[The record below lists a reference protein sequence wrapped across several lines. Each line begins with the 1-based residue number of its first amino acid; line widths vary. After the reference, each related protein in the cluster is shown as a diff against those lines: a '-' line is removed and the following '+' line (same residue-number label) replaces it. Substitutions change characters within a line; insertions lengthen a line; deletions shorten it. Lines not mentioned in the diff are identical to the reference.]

1 MSDGG
6 GSAPKRILIGGSV
19 RSGKSALALRLARRL
34 GLRRVFV
41 ATAQGLDEEMRR
53 RIAQHRQDRGTDFA
67 TIEEPLEL
75 PSVVER
81 VTDADVVVVDCVTL
95 WLSNLLLRGDDE
107 AAILKRVDRL
117 VDVVQAARFH
127 FVAVTN
133 EVGMGVHP
141 EHAVGRAFRD
151 VAGRTHQRLAVCA
164 NEIYFAA
171 LGVMLRLRPPPLTSA
186 PFEEDA

>member
-6 GSAPKRILIGGSV
+6 GSAPTRILIGGGV
-19 RSGKSALALRLARRL
+19 RCGKSAFALRVARRL
-34 GLRRVFV
+34 GTRRVFV
-41 ATAQGLDEEMRR
+41 ATAQGLDEEMRG

-107 AAILKRVDRL
+107 AAILQHVDRL
-117 VDVVQAARFH
+117 VDAVQAARFH

-141 EHAVGRAFRD
+141 EHPLGRAFRD

-171 LGVMLRLRPPPLTSA
+171 LGVMLRLRPLPVSSG